1 MSVQC
6 CGATKLD
13 ALHYFVMP
21 GVYRIL
27 GLVLLSIS
35 SEAIGYLKWS
45 SLFFHLIPPV
55 VRPSSRV
62 SGMPM
67 PAHVS
72 VRPDDLETLMSG
84 LIGTYEI
91 LREDEFDVVLMAT
104 VIAFGF
110 VLTLTYS
117 RMVMTRL
124 QRTGNLNY

>member
-1 MSVQC
+1 
-6 CGATKLD
+6 
-13 ALHYFVMP
+13 
-21 GVYRIL
+21 
-27 GLVLLSIS
+27 
-35 SEAIGYLKWS
+35 
-45 SLFFHLIPPV
+45 
-55 VRPSSRV
+55 
-62 SGMPM
+62 MPM

-117 RMVMTRL
+117 RMVMTGF